1 MGILRPC
8 CNSRG
13 TGPVKTYVLT
23 EQTLA
28 TAAVEAVAAQLRV
41 VCRDAVADLEGSD
54 LGADGGHDADGLM
67 AGDKGELGNELS
79 LVDVLGGIC

>member
-1 MGILRPC
+1 MGQ
-8 CNSRG
+8 
-13 TGPVKTYVLT
+13 VKTYVLT

-54 LGADGGHDADGLM
+54 PGADGGHHANSLM
-67 AGDKGELGNELS
+67 ARDEREFSDELAF
-79 LVDVLGGIC
+79 VDVLGGIR